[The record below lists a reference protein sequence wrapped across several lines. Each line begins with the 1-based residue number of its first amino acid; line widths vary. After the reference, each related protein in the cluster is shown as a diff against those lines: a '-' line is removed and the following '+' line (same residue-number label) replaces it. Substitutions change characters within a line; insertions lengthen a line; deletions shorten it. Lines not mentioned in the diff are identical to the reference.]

1 MRVTTTTDS
10 SLILLMTLAL
20 VIVAMPA
27 HSVLINDL
35 YVAEV
40 TTVSQSDAQRRRDAG
55 TGLLDVLV
63 RVSGRVDIVEHP
75 LVMAAL
81 RTPENYYTEFSYQTI
96 ESGGSDAE
104 LSAPT
109 PQKMQIRFEPSL
121 ISDLLRLAGLPVW
134 GSNRPSVLFWVA
146 RGSGAERAVLGEGSS
161 GVFAQSVRERA
172 ESRGVPVYF
181 PVWDL
186 EDSSRVTVS
195 EIWGRF
201 LDQIE
206 AASERYSPDKLLVVR
221 VEKRYAGQWHVDW
234 SYGDQGEWRVGTLL
248 KASETE
254 AAIALVDEI
263 TALLSAQY
271 AGTSARSALRLNV
284 EGISGVAALA
294 EVERYLQRLSS
305 VLDVRLR
312 RVKGDLLTFD
322 VRSEGD
328 LEQLIDLIA
337 LDRDLTLLS
346 SDVGASTVWYRWS
359 GEN

>member
-55 TGLLDVLV
+55 TGLLEVLV

-75 LVMAAL
+75 LVTAAL

-96 ESGGSDAE
+96 ESGGSDADC
-104 LSAPT
+104 LPPPHRRPAS
-109 PQKMQIRFEPSL
+109 QKMQIRFEPSL
-121 ISDLLRLAGLPVW
+121 ISDLLRRADLPVW

-161 GVFAQSVRERA
+161 GLFAQSVRERA
-172 ESRGVPVYF
+172 KSRGVPVYF

-221 VEKRYAGQWHVDW
+221 VE
-234 SYGDQGEWRVGTLL
+234 
-248 KASETE
+248 
-254 AAIALVDEI
+254 ALCRPV
-263 TALLSAQY
+263 
-271 AGTSARSALRLNV
+271 AR
-284 EGISGVAALA
+284 
-294 EVERYLQRLSS
+294 
-305 VLDVRLR
+305 
-312 RVKGDLLTFD
+312 
-322 VRSEGD
+322 
-328 LEQLIDLIA
+328 
-337 LDRDLTLLS
+337 
-346 SDVGASTVWYRWS
+346 
-359 GEN
+359 